1 MSMTCKFKYNS
12 SEIQL
17 IFKSFL
23 SLFSVFVWL
32 NFLVFSLSKNFAEII
47 YNHANIFFS
56 VPGVE
61 KLEFYHLK
69 LEYFYYA
76 MDTLMININVSKKVF

>member
-1 MSMTCKFKYNS
+1 M
-12 SEIQL
+12 
-17 IFKSFL
+17 
-23 SLFSVFVWL
+23 WL
-32 NFLVFSLSKNFAEII
+32 NFLVFSSSKIFAEII
-47 YNHANIFFS
+47 YNHANISFS

-76 MDTLMININVSKKVF
+76 MDTLMININVSKKVFLVLPECLVIRINDRKNF

>member
-1 MSMTCKFKYNS
+1 M
-12 SEIQL
+12 
-17 IFKSFL
+17 
-23 SLFSVFVWL
+23 WL
-32 NFLVFSLSKNFAEII
+32 NFLVFSLSKIFAEII

-76 MDTLMININVSKKVF
+76 MDTLLININVSKKGFLDLQACLIIRIIGCKDF

>member
-1 MSMTCKFKYNS
+1 M
-12 SEIQL
+12 
-17 IFKSFL
+17 
-23 SLFSVFVWL
+23 WL
-32 NFLVFSLSKNFAEII
+32 NFLVFSLSKIFAEII
-47 YNHANIFFS
+47 YNHENIFFS
-56 VPGVE
+56 VLGVE